1 MNDDRQIC
9 EPLYGLW
16 LQAVVRDAG
25 EQGFVDRFPERIV
38 SWRAGNHGCD
48 IPECGAVGSCGMGPE
63 SGVRRVLREREGGT
77 FHCGDAEGKAEVFQ
91 GPERVLLVYC
101 ENVKGERFI
110 VEMQKARQKYF
121 KDRSVFYS
129 TFPIREQAKVGD
141 WDYELKSVYT
151 VGILNFV
158 FDEDKDDEEYYHHEV
173 KLMDVGRKEVFYEKL
188 TFIYLEMP
196 KFRKREEELETLF
209 DKWMFVLKNLATL
222 LDRPAALQERV
233 FKRLFE
239 TAEIARFSE
248 SEIRD
253 YEESLKNLRDLG
265 NVLNT
270 AKEEGRKEGRKE
282 GIETMALRMRDDGM
296 PLEVIA
302 KYTGLSVE
310 EIQNLKS

>member
-1 MNDDRQIC
+1 MNPYTDFGFKLLFGTPVNKDLLIGFLNALFR
-9 EPLYGLW
+9 
-16 LQAVVRDAG
+16 G
-25 EQGFVDRFPERIV
+25 EQEITDVTYLNAEQLGRAEWDRK
-38 SWRAGNHGCD
+38 
-48 IPECGAVGSCGMGPE
+48 AV
-63 SGVRRVLREREGGT
+63 
-77 FHCGDAEGKAEVFQ
+77 FD
-91 GPERVLLVYC
+91 VYC

-248 SEIRD
+248 SEMRD

-270 AKEEGRKEGRKE
+270 AKEEGRKEKTLEIARNLLQA
-282 GIETMALRMRDDGM
+282 GIAEDVVAAT
-296 PLEVIA
+296 
-302 KYTGLSVE
+302 TGLSVE

>member
-1 MNDDRQIC
+1 MTGRYVNPYTDFGFKLLFGTPVNKDLLIGFLNALFR
-9 EPLYGLW
+9 
-16 LQAVVRDAG
+16 G
-25 EQGFVDRFPERIV
+25 EQEITDVTYLNAEQLGRTEWDRK
-38 SWRAGNHGCD
+38 
-48 IPECGAVGSCGMGPE
+48 AV
-63 SGVRRVLREREGGT
+63 
-77 FHCGDAEGKAEVFQ
+77 FD
-91 GPERVLLVYC
+91 VYC

-151 VGILNFV
+151 VGVLNFV

-222 LDRPAALQERV
+222 LERPAALQERV

-248 SEIRD
+248 SEMRD

-270 AKEEGRKEGRKE
+270 AKEEGRKEKTLEIARNLLQA
-282 GIETMALRMRDDGM
+282 GIAEDVVAAT
-296 PLEVIA
+296 
-302 KYTGLSVE
+302 TGLSVE

>member
-1 MNDDRQIC
+1 MNPYTDFGFKLLFGTPVNKDLLIGFLNALFR
-9 EPLYGLW
+9 
-16 LQAVVRDAG
+16 G
-25 EQGFVDRFPERIV
+25 EQEITDVTYLNAEQLGRAEWDRK
-38 SWRAGNHGCD
+38 
-48 IPECGAVGSCGMGPE
+48 AV
-63 SGVRRVLREREGGT
+63 
-77 FHCGDAEGKAEVFQ
+77 FD
-91 GPERVLLVYC
+91 VYC

-151 VGILNFV
+151 VGVLNFV

-196 KFRKREEELETLF
+196 KFRKREDELETLF

-222 LDRPAALQERV
+222 LERPAALQERV

-248 SEIRD
+248 SEMRD

-282 GIETMALRMRDDGM
+282 GIEEGEKRKSMEMALRMRDDGM

-310 EIQNLKS
+310 EIRNLKL

>member
-1 MNDDRQIC
+1 MMIGRYVNPYTDFGFKLLFGTPVNKDLLIGFLNALFR
-9 EPLYGLW
+9 
-16 LQAVVRDAG
+16 G
-25 EQGFVDRFPERIV
+25 EQEVTDVTYLNAEQLGRAEWDRK
-38 SWRAGNHGCD
+38 
-48 IPECGAVGSCGMGPE
+48 AV
-63 SGVRRVLREREGGT
+63 
-77 FHCGDAEGKAEVFQ
+77 FD
-91 GPERVLLVYC
+91 VYC

-248 SEIRD
+248 SEMRD

-270 AKEEGRKEGRKE
+270 AKEEGRKEKTLEIARNLLQA
-282 GIETMALRMRDDGM
+282 GIAEDVVAAT
-296 PLEVIA
+296 
-302 KYTGLSVE
+302 TGLSVE

>member
-1 MNDDRQIC
+1 MTGRYVNPYTDFGFKLLFGTPVNKDLLIGFLNALFR
-9 EPLYGLW
+9 
-16 LQAVVRDAG
+16 G
-25 EQGFVDRFPERIV
+25 EQEITDVIYLNAEQLGRAEWDRK
-38 SWRAGNHGCD
+38 
-48 IPECGAVGSCGMGPE
+48 AV
-63 SGVRRVLREREGGT
+63 
-77 FHCGDAEGKAEVFQ
+77 FD
-91 GPERVLLVYC
+91 VYC

-151 VGILNFV
+151 VGVLNFV

>member
-1 MNDDRQIC
+1 MNPYTDFGFKLLFGTPVNKDLLIGFLNALFR
-9 EPLYGLW
+9 
-16 LQAVVRDAG
+16 G
-25 EQGFVDRFPERIV
+25 EQEITDVTYLNAEQLGRAEWDRK
-38 SWRAGNHGCD
+38 
-48 IPECGAVGSCGMGPE
+48 AV
-63 SGVRRVLREREGGT
+63 
-77 FHCGDAEGKAEVFQ
+77 FD
-91 GPERVLLVYC
+91 VYC

-248 SEIRD
+248 SEMRD

-270 AKEEGRKEGRKE
+270 AKEEGRKEGREE
-282 GIETMALRMRDDGM
+282 GIEEGEKRKSMEMALRMREDGM

>member
-1 MNDDRQIC
+1 MTGRYVNPYTDFGFKLLFGTPVNKDLLIGFLNALFR
-9 EPLYGLW
+9 
-16 LQAVVRDAG
+16 G
-25 EQGFVDRFPERIV
+25 EQEITDVTYLNAEQLGRAEWDRK
-38 SWRAGNHGCD
+38 
-48 IPECGAVGSCGMGPE
+48 AV
-63 SGVRRVLREREGGT
+63 
-77 FHCGDAEGKAEVFQ
+77 FD
-91 GPERVLLVYC
+91 VYC

-196 KFRKREEELETLF
+196 KFRKREDELETLF

-248 SEIRD
+248 SEMRD

-282 GIETMALRMRDDGM
+282 GRREERLAN
-296 PLEVIA
+296 A
-302 KYTGLSVE
+302 KAMLIGGISSYSVADILKLSDSDMK
-310 EIQNLKS
+310 EIMN